1 MDTPQAARTEPD
13 ITILIPVYKTGA
25 LLPRALDNLL
35 AQPHSNIEIVAVN
48 DASPDDAARILADY
62 AARDPR
68 LRIVTHPENRGTL
81 AARLSGIT
89 AARGRYIMCL
99 DADDSLEPETFDR
112 LWKVVRK
119 ESPDIIDFGARLI
132 AGASRPTTRVVPMG
146 RFHGDAVFEKVFV
159 EHFYSWSLC
168 FKLIRAD
175 LCRRAAACVP
185 PEYCIVA
192 EDFYFYS
199 VIAFFA
205 RSYRAV
211 PQMYYNYYTGIGV
224 SDNFRMD
231 LPGFRRFLSI
241 FTALSGIRSFLVSQ
255 GAFDRYGAA
264 FRVRETEH
272 FDYLFERWECRLKR
286 SLQPEGYRMMCDSY
300 DRETV
305 ERQLKRYFSGREQQ
319 LEFALSGQ
327 SLPEYGTATGGGRV
341 AAPFLICPGG
351 PGLAECWGNWS
362 VLLEELLD
370 RLPEL
375 RLRLVPSPDAGWTE
389 KLLLWK
395 LFFKKY
401 GYSRRIRVISRRQA
415 LAQAAAGNCLALQL
429 FPATSEEPGP
439 FLKAGVPAAFY
450 SSSDRPVP
458 GALTARPGDRSELL
472 NQVTEVLLNANR
484 YRELAQAAPRA
495 ALPPAAP
502 RPSGVPGFRLPAT
515 VAAAGLF
522 FVLKKSF
529 QMCIFPESP
538 LWFLAARL
546 KYPFKVIKFRKRARQ
561 QCLR

>member
-81 AARLSGIT
+81 AARLSGIA

-264 FRVRETEH
+264 FRVREAEH

-300 DRETV
+300 DQETV
-305 ERQLKRYFSGREQQ
+305 EAVLFRPGTAARIRPQRPIPPGIRHGDGRR
-319 LEFALSGQ
+319 ARRR
-327 SLPEYGTATGGGRV
+327 SLPDLPGRTGACRMLGELERSARGAAGPPAGTAPAARPLPRCRMDGKTAAVEAVFQKVRLQPPDPGDLPPTGAGGSRGGQLPGASAVPGHLRRTGAVSEGGR
-341 AAPFLICPGG
+341 
-351 PGLAECWGNWS
+351 S
-362 VLLEELLD
+362 
-370 RLPEL
+370 R
-375 RLRLVPSPDAGWTE
+375 R
-389 KLLLWK
+389 LLL
-395 LFFKKY
+395 LLRPARA
-401 GYSRRIRVISRRQA
+401 GCPDRAPRRPER
-415 LAQAAAGNCLALQL
+415 
-429 FPATSEEPGP
+429 TSESGHRSVAEREPIPG
-439 FLKAGVPAAFY
+439 AGASRSPGRSSARRAPAIR
-450 SSSDRPVP
+450 SSRFPPSGDSRGRRPLFRAEKKFPDVHFPGKPPVVP
-458 GALTARPGDRSELL
+458 GRPAEISV
-472 NQVTEVLLNANR
+472 Q
-484 YRELAQAAPRA
+484 
-495 ALPPAAP
+495 
-502 RPSGVPGFRLPAT
+502 SH
-515 VAAAGLF
+515 
-522 FVLKKSF
+522 
-529 QMCIFPESP
+529 
-538 LWFLAARL
+538 
-546 KYPFKVIKFRKRARQ
+546 
-561 QCLR
+561 

>member
-81 AARLSGIT
+81 AARLSGIA

-264 FRVRETEH
+264 FRVREAEH

-286 SLQPEGYRMMCDSY
+286 SLQPEGYRMMCASY

-362 VLLEELLD
+362 ILLEELLD

-375 RLRLVPSPDAGWTE
+375 RPRCRMDGKTAAVEAVFQKVRLQPPAPGDLPPTGAGGSRSGQLPGASAVPGHLRRTGAVSEGGRSRR
-389 KLLLWK
+389 LLL
-395 LFFKKY
+395 LLRPARA
-401 GYSRRIRVISRRQA
+401 GRPDRAPRRPER
-415 LAQAAAGNCLALQL
+415 
-429 FPATSEEPGP
+429 TSESGHRSVAEREPIPG
-439 FLKAGVPAAFY
+439 AGASRSPGRSSARRAPAIR
-450 SSSDRPVP
+450 SSRFPPSGDSRGRRPLFRAEKKFPDVHFPGKPPVVP
-458 GALTARPGDRSELL
+458 GRPAEISV
-472 NQVTEVLLNANR
+472 Q
-484 YRELAQAAPRA
+484 
-495 ALPPAAP
+495 
-502 RPSGVPGFRLPAT
+502 SH
-515 VAAAGLF
+515 
-522 FVLKKSF
+522 
-529 QMCIFPESP
+529 
-538 LWFLAARL
+538 
-546 KYPFKVIKFRKRARQ
+546 
-561 QCLR
+561 

>member
-81 AARLSGIT
+81 AARLSGIA

-264 FRVRETEH
+264 FRVREAEH

-327 SLPEYGTATGGGRV
+327 SL
-341 AAPFLICPGG
+341 
-351 PGLAECWGNWS
+351 S
-362 VLLEELLD
+362 
-370 RLPEL
+370 
-375 RLRLVPSPDAGWTE
+375 
-389 KLLLWK
+389 
-395 LFFKKY
+395 
-401 GYSRRIRVISRRQA
+401 
-415 LAQAAAGNCLALQL
+415 
-429 FPATSEEPGP
+429 
-439 FLKAGVPAAFY
+439 
-450 SSSDRPVP
+450 
-458 GALTARPGDRSELL
+458 
-472 NQVTEVLLNANR
+472 
-484 YRELAQAAPRA
+484 RA
-495 ALPPAAP
+495 ATCSSA
-502 RPSGVPGFRLPAT
+502 STSAT
-515 VAAAGLF
+515 
-522 FVLKKSF
+522 
-529 QMCIFPESP
+529 
-538 LWFLAARL
+538 
-546 KYPFKVIKFRKRARQ
+546 
-561 QCLR
+561 